1 MGGTNSETRR
11 HPPSKF
17 QHSPTRA
24 FPRHAQRTKLAGAA
38 SNARIFPPG
47 SVIPPR
53 TAPDR
58 KDETRDDR
66 PPAMLG
72 VHGHGLMDPA
82 AVFQQGFHAPPTP
95 RQNNR
100 LTSRRPPSSRGRDDS
115 SETDGSSHRV
125 AHTLTA
131 CCRCRQVSCR
141 RPAHPAST
149 YPQPP

>member
-1 MGGTNSETRR
+1 
-11 HPPSKF
+11 
-17 QHSPTRA
+17 
-24 FPRHAQRTKLAGAA
+24 
-38 SNARIFPPG
+38 
-47 SVIPPR
+47 
-53 TAPDR
+53 
-58 KDETRDDR
+58 
-66 PPAMLG
+66 MLG

-131 CCRCRQVSCR
+131 CCRCRQVSR
-141 RPAHPAST
+141 RPPYPASSRRN
-149 YPQPP
+149 PPSRQLLGQAPHAMQHRSSCRSTHALQLLTRRSDTEEDAMRPVAPPLPPLRALRLRMRVLRHR